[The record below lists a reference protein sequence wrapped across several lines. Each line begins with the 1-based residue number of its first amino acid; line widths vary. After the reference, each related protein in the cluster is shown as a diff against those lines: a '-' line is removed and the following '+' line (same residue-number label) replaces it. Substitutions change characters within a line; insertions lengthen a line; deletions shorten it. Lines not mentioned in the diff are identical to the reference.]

1 MPVDTDR
8 HFFYIGDFP
17 QGSILFLSP
26 LLDFQKV
33 SEGLKNVKIYKQN
46 ISGEG
51 E

>member
-1 MPVDTDR
+1 MPVHSDR
-8 HFFYIGDFP
+8 HFFYIGDSP
-17 QGSILFLSP
+17 QGSIIFLSP

-33 SEGLKNVKIYKQN
+33 SEGLNNGKIYKQN